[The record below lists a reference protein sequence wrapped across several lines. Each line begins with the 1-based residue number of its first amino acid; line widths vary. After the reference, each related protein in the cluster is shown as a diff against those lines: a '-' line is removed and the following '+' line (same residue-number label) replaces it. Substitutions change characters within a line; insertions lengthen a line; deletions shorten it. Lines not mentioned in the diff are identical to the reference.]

1 MFREKVFVSWSGGKD
16 SYLSM
21 LKAAEEGLEIGSLL
35 TFIQEDQAC
44 SMSHGLPL
52 PLLHKQ
58 SKALGIPHIAEPV
71 VWKSYEK
78 GFQRVVTKLKQQGFS
93 GGVFGDINLPEHR
106 QWVEQACCKAD
117 IKPYLPLWGMDEED
131 VLAQLLE
138 KKAELLI
145 VAIRSDVLAEKWL
158 GEYLGLEFIHELK
171 SKDISPCGERGEY
184 HTLAV
189 YGPLFSERLEVRI
202 KGTRHNGKL
211 LVLDYETD

>member
-1 MFREKVFVSWSGGKD
+1 MLREKVFVSWSGGKD

-78 GFQRVVTKLKQQGFS
+78 GFERVVTKLKQQGFS

-106 QWVEQACCKAD
+106 QWVEQACRKTD

-158 GEYLGLEFIHELK
+158 GGYLGQEFIHELK
-171 SKDISPCGERGEY
+171 SKDISLCGERGEY

-202 KGTRHNGKL
+202 KGTRRNGKL